1 LFWETGFELV
11 ESNLHEK
18 YLIEDKNAVNL
29 GISKFDL
36 NDSQWFRV
44 SVFKMFGGIGDNRS
58 AHGRGGPSPFSMKKR
73 TKIHVIRNAS
83 LPHMGLCPAKRLK
96 PGLQSFYPASRTQ
109 SLRFSKNLLCP
120 ATLMATNV
128 LTVFGRSLSADEVP
142 FLNRHCEVI
151 YWLCRTTN

>member
-83 LPHMGLCPAKRLK
+83 LPHMASALQIRQNLGCNILPRFACSSPPLHAKHYYALPRTR
-96 PGLQSFYPASRTQ
+96 PPSFCLISPEAY
-109 SLRFSKNLLCP
+109 LL
-120 ATLMATNV
+120 T
-128 LTVFGRSLSADEVP
+128 GK
-142 FLNRHCEVI
+142 
-151 YWLCRTTN
+151 